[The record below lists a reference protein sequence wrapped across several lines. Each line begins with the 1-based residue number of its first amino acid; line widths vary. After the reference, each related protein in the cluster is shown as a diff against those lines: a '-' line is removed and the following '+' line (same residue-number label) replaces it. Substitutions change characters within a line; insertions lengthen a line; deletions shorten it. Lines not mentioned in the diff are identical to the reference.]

1 MSFAKR
7 LILFLIINFGALALG
22 SWLMDNGPQ
31 SSWYEEL
38 NKAPWTPAGW
48 VFGVAWTVIM
58 ICFSIY
64 LAKLFS
70 ELDSRFLRS
79 LFIVQ
84 FLLNVSWNFIFFN
97 QHCIGLGLLNITLLT
112 LVIFYFFF
120 KFRMDDMKA
129 FKYLLVPYMLWLLIA
144 TSLNA
149 YIFIYN

>member
-1 MSFAKR
+1 MNFAKR

-31 SSWYEEL
+31 SSWYNDL

-64 LAKLFS
+64 LAKLFT
-70 ELDSRFLRS
+70 ELDSKFLRL

-84 FLLNVSWNFIFFN
+84 LFLNVIWNFIFFN
-97 QHCIGLGLLNITLLT
+97 QHYIGLGLINITLLT